1 MKDFRSLIV
10 WQKSHVFTLKVY
22 ALTSSFPKD
31 ELFGLTSQLRRA
43 SSSIPINIA
52 EGCGRGSNLDFAR
65 FLQISLG
72 SASESEYLILLCLEL
87 KYFPQKIEGDL
98 LFEIQEI
105 KKMLTS
111 LIIKIKGNSKLKSD
125 KSFQ

>member
-1 MKDFRSLIV
+1 MKDFRTLIV

-22 ALTSSFPKD
+22 ELTKHFPKD

-72 SASESEYLILLCLEL
+72 SASESEYLIMLCLEL
-87 KYFPQKIEGDL
+87 KYLPQKMENDL
-98 LFEIQEI
+98 LVEIQEI
-105 KKMLTS
+105 KKMLTA
-111 LIIKIKGNSKLKSD
+111 LISKIRKE
-125 KSFQ
+125 QH

>member
-22 ALTSSFPKD
+22 ALTRSFPKD

-72 SASESEYLILLCLEL
+72 SASESEYLLLLCLEL

-105 KKMLTS
+105 TKMLTS
-111 LIIKIKGNSKLKSD
+111 LIIKIKGTQN
-125 KSFQ
+125 